1 MALAHRGAEPSS
13 GAAPEL
19 AGMTPRA
26 RLLVVDDNPAV
37 RDVWCESLIAL
48 GYDVTTAEDG
58 AAALVRFNAAPFD
71 VVLTDLFMPGMDG
84 WKLAE
89 AIWSRS
95 SVPVILITGSAVDAD
110 VERAR
115 AQGVVLLHKPVHLAD
130 FKRVIEQELRGG
142 QGAGS

>member
-1 MALAHRGAEPSS
+1 
-13 GAAPEL
+13 
-19 AGMTPRA
+19 MTPRA
-26 RLLVVDDNPAV
+26 HLLVVDDNPAV

-48 GYDVTTAEDG
+48 GYDVTAAEDG
-58 AAALVRFNAAPFD
+58 DAALARLDAAPFD
-71 VVLTDLFMPGMDG
+71 AVLTDLFMPGMDG

-89 AIWSRS
+89 TIWSRS

-130 FKRVIEQELRGG
+130 FKRVIEEALRGRR
-142 QGAGS
+142 GAAS